1 MRCWELSH
9 AVTAPRLVKH
19 EPIATP
25 CQPSSPPLSRWWC
38 RCFPGCSGV
47 VGWLSSSFHS
57 VPHRLPVQPLSSV
70 NWQLKRDLAALRL
83 SSKHIIF
90 SLRLSTLVVPGLLKK
105 LLYAVILCYFVKKTL
120 ALVNP
125 HKTSWN
131 CSRSSPFVL
140 WHFSYLST
148 TFSCLFRL
156 LCLHAK

>member
-83 SSKHIIF
+83 GSKHIIF
-90 SLRLSTLVVPGLLKK
+90 SVRLSTLVVPGLLKK

-120 ALVNP
+120 ALVRESTQNILELF
-125 HKTSWN
+125 KK
-131 CSRSSPFVL
+131 
-140 WHFSYLST
+140 LSFHT
-148 TFSCLFRL
+148 VTLQLFIHNFQL
-156 LCLHAK
+156 FI